1 MSTDIS
7 RVYAFLAKQGDWVNE
22 ADKNGDG
29 TVIKSEFRDFMEE
42 NFEWD
47 GETTDAGKNDLIN
60 NFWKTIDTN
69 QSGKVSGT
77 RLKNKNA
84 LDKKEITAMNNR
96 IQMYEILNQYT
107 ASLTAPSVVGDGANW
122 KKSVSQGLGALV
134 EPYIKNGG
142 KPEQLQAYLDE
153 KAASI
158 KAKATADYCAQE
170 YLAEVMGDIAREY
183 GYTYG
188 DDKTLQG
195 MINRYIQ
202 NLPAEADDGEIEQT
216 VQGIIDAYMATAGLN
231 EDSAEDLGEF
241 GYTPTANS
249 PLNDLQKSIIQSKL
263 EKALASETDFE
274 EYKSMFSEAAKGYI
288 ETLKFGNFVSVNED
302 TISQFKT
309 SKQYKGVLK
318 AIDTQKVFDSEEL
331 KSAINTA
338 IGESFAVRISG
349 LMKGEI
355 PAYDELVS
363 SAMSKA
369 QFGEFDSNGTLDT
382 QKLINWIISEVK
394 KNIADYYPNGFGGM
408 PIEELNAM
416 YDALAASAKENQD
429 AAKMKEAAVSYCKA
443 VSAKGAKLAELVN
456 EIFGDNYASVINKMT
471 TGEIENKMEELKIN
485 VLEIGDA
492 TKFEVS
498 NWNGLPE
505 DNLVMYPGYS
515 QKFNISAE
523 VDTKGHAAPNI
534 TYSLLSASGCSATCS
549 IYGELNITAGSAE
562 GQMSVKV
569 AVMADGVQI
578 GTKTIPL
585 KCEITGTGLV
595 NSIGDESW
603 GGASSNLEVYGCPG
617 VNNGTQVTSA
627 SFADLYNNNA
637 VIQLHTKSGTDGDWN
652 QFKDSGIVISRIN
665 DLLNLIGNAMAS
677 KGIDRSRLDA
687 AIKIVQKQFCYT
699 NNWSAHKDRFKGGR
713 AEFCSSRIQSGQY
726 PSNTVVKQH
735 DDIKAK
741 GDKIV
746 YMVSFKGLVDA
757 VINALKQV

>member
-29 TVIKSEFRDFMEE
+29 TIIKSEFKNFMEE

-60 NFWKTIDTN
+60 SFWKSIDTN

-84 LDKKEITAMNNR
+84 LDKKEIAAMNNK
-96 IQMYEILNQYT
+96 IESYEILNQYT
-107 ASLTAPSVVGDGANW
+107 ATLVAPSVVGDSANW

-134 EPYIKNGG
+134 EPYIKSGG
-142 KPEQLQAYLDE
+142 RPEDLEAYLDE
-153 KAASI
+153 KAAAI

-170 YLAEVMGDIAREY
+170 YLAEVMGDVAREY

-195 MINRYIQ
+195 MINQYIQ
-202 NLPAEADDGEIEQT
+202 NLPADIDDGEIEQT

-231 EDSAEDLGEF
+231 EDGAEDLAEF
-241 GYTPTANS
+241 GYTPTTNS

-263 EKALASETDFE
+263 EKALASESDFE
-274 EYKSMFSEAAKGYI
+274 EYKSMFSDAAKAYI
-288 ETLKFGNFVSVNED
+288 DTLKYGNFATVNED
-302 TISQFKT
+302 TINEFKA

-318 AIDTQKVFDSEEL
+318 AIDTQKVFDSDEL
-331 KSAINTA
+331 KSALNSA
-338 IGESFAVRISG
+338 IGESFSTRISG

-355 PAYDELVS
+355 PAYDELIS
-363 SAMSKA
+363 TAMSKA
-369 QFGEFDSNGTLDT
+369 QLGEFDSNGALDT
-382 QKLINWIISEVK
+382 QKLINWIVSEVK
-394 KNIADYYPNGFGGM
+394 KNLAEYYPNGFGDM
-408 PIEELNAM
+408 PLEELNTM
-416 YDALAASAKENQD
+416 YDALVASARENQD
-429 AAKMKEAAVSYCKA
+429 AAKVKEAAVSYCKA
-443 VSAKGAKLAELVN
+443 VSAKGAKLAELVK
-456 EIFGDNYASVINKMT
+456 ETFGDNYASTINKMT
-471 TGEIENKMEELKIN
+471 SSEIESKMEELKAN

-492 TKFEVS
+492 TEFEVS
-498 NWNGLPE
+498 NWNGLPAE
-505 DNLVMYPGYS
+505 NFVMYPGNS
-515 QKFNISAE
+515 QKFNISATI
-523 VDTKGHAAPNI
+523 DTKGHAAPNI
-534 TYSLLSASGCSATCS
+534 TYQLLNASGCTATCS
-549 IYGELNITAGSAE
+549 IYGELNITAGAAE

-603 GGASSNLEVYGCPG
+603 GGSSSNLEVYGCPG

-637 VIQLHTKSGTDGDWN
+637 VIQLHTKNGTDGDWN
-652 QFKDSGIVISRIN
+652 QFKDSGTVISRVN

-713 AEFCSSRIQSGQY
+713 ADFCTNRIQNGQY

-735 DDIKAK
+735 DDIKGK

-746 YMVSFKGLVDA
+746 YMVSFRGLVDA
-757 VINALKQV
+757 VIEALKQV